1 MKLSPSQN
9 PGVPREAAWGRG
21 GKIVW
26 VQIPPL
32 LHAHGGYHD
41 VVWGPNNP
49 KHKFYSK
56 SCIFII
62 TTILLTQ
69 KGQSSDTI
77 VSNVMKSKNYQNHND
92 H

>member
-1 MKLSPSQN
+1 MMLYGGLITQN
-9 PGVPREAAWGRG
+9 T
-21 GKIVW
+21 
-26 VQIPPL
+26 
-32 LHAHGGYHD
+32 
-41 VVWGPNNP
+41 NS
-49 KHKFYSK
+49 YSK

-77 VSNVMKSKNYQNHND
+77 VNIVMKSKNYQNHND